1 MSLAVLTTATV
12 TAECLSLTLTLP
24 RRGMVPAH
32 IELSADAAPLVGE
45 AATITLASEVGAAQ
59 TFTGT
64 IRRARAWAG
73 RSRVV
78 FVLGAGRLRDTLP
91 SRDHVGGALPVTA
104 LLVAQGIATA
114 SGETLSPLSEDLLAS
129 LTLPRWVRAGA
140 DAAGEGG
147 TAIEAL
153 DTLCSRLALVS
164 GQPEMTWRILPD
176 GALWIGVDAFAEGGD
191 TGNVFDDDPDDGAI
205 ICAPPAATLRPGT
218 TINGRPAERVTYRI
232 EGGALRAEVLYTVA
246 GDLSATETPDVYRE
260 SHAATVEAQNADG
273 TIDVTPDDSRLA
285 GNGLCSI
292 PFRVGMPGC
301 KVTIPAGSRL
311 RVAFADADPSQPF
324 AYAIDQDTEAAHR
337 FALVGDA
344 VSLGYLSGTSAGP
357 GPVALTLTALAPP
370 PPALPVLL
378 VGTITGPGHKYAM
391 GVPNS

>member
-12 TAECLSLTLTLP
+12 AAECLALTLTLP

-32 IELSADAAPLVGE
+32 LELSADAAPLVGE
-45 AATITLASEVGAAQ
+45 AATITLASETGAAQ
-59 TFTGT
+59 TFTGI
-64 IRRARAWAG
+64 IRRAAPWAG

-78 FVLGAGRLRDTLP
+78 FVLGAGKLRDTLP

-104 LLVAQGIATA
+104 LLVAAGIADA
-114 SGETLSPLSEDLLAS
+114 SGETLSPLSVDLLAS
-129 LTLPRWVRAGA
+129 LTLSRWVRAGA

-153 DTLCSRLALVS
+153 DTLCSRLALVA
-164 GQPEMTWRILPD
+164 GQPELTWRILPD
-176 GALWIGVDAFAEGGD
+176 GTLWIGVDAFAEGGD

-218 TINGRPAERVTYRI
+218 TINGRLAERVTYRI

-246 GDLSATETPDVYRE
+246 GDMSANETPDVYRE

-285 GNGLCSI
+285 GNGLRMI

-301 KVTIPAGSRL
+301 KVEIPAGSRL
-311 RVAFADADPSQPF
+311 RIAFADADPSQPF
-324 AYAIDQDTEAAHR
+324 AYAIDQDTEAAHK

-344 VSLGYLSGTSAGP
+344 VSIGWLTGVAGIVPVTFALS
-357 GPVALTLTALAPP
+357 PVLLP
-370 PPALPVLL
+370 PPAIALA
-378 VGTITGPGHKYAM
+378 GTITGPGHKFAL
-391 GVPNS
+391 GVRGPAS